1 MIIAGISIYL
11 VLKILAIV
19 IGICAIIWAY
29 LKFVGANESA
39 DNVEKFGGKLLD
51 IFGSIIKYIFYA
63 IVVLIIIIIAN
74 IN

>member
-1 MIIAGISIYL
+1 MIIAGISIYF
-11 VLKILAIV
+11 VLKILAIG
-19 IGICAIIWAY
+19 IGICAIIWTY

-51 IFGSIIKYIFYA
+51 IFGTIIKYIFYA